1 LQNKVKLLHTPISF
15 TAYKMNDSSILL
27 PDALQSIP
35 QNWTES
41 VDRAVSNL
49 TDQLIAI
56 RRHLHR
62 YPEPSSEEYET
73 TQYLAEILTDAG
85 IQIRICKDKR
95 GIVIDSEKK
104 DTNVGRIA
112 FRGDID
118 ALWIQEDND
127 CEYKS
132 TKEGLMHACGHDA
145 HAACAMGTAL
155 ILQSLEK
162 QNQLPWPVSWRGI
175 LQPAEETAVGA
186 RQLIEQGVLEDVDA
200 IFSLHMDTSHPVGA
214 IAVRTGAFAAACDE
228 FHIHITGEGGHGARP
243 HLTKD
248 PIAAGAMI
256 ISALY
261 QQIPRMLDAQDPA
274 VVTIGQFDA
283 GHSPNVIPE
292 TAVLKGTFRTLSSQ
306 NRGKVGQAIIELSER
321 VGKAAGCNVRTK
333 FPVGC
338 AGVIND
344 PGLTNILRKAAGTF
358 PEGLEVRE
366 LAHSSMGGEDF
377 AEYQEHVPGTMFRLG
392 CEPESGGFPLHSP
405 HFQID
410 ERAIAI
416 GVRMLTRAVI
426 LRANPEFKQTS

>member
-1 LQNKVKLLHTPISF
+1 MLQDTP
-15 TAYKMNDSSILL
+15 N
-27 PDALQSIP
+27 PIP
-35 QNWTES
+35 QNWTDA
-41 VDRAVSNL
+41 VDRAVLNFS
-49 TDQLIAI
+49 DRLIAI

-62 YPEPSSEEYET
+62 YPEPSNQEYET
-73 TQYLAEILTDAG
+73 TQYLSEILTDAG
-85 IQIRICKDKR
+85 FQIQICEDNR

-104 DTNVGRIA
+104 DSTAGRIA

-118 ALWIQEDND
+118 ALWIEEDND
-127 CEYKS
+127 CDFKS

-145 HAACAMGTAL
+145 HAACAVGTAMA
-155 ILQSLEK
+155 LQSLEK
-162 QNQLPWPVSWRGI
+162 QNLLPWPVNWRGI

-186 RQLIEQGVLEDVDA
+186 RQLIEQGALEDVDA

-228 FHIHITGEGGHGARP
+228 FHIHISGEGGHGARP

-248 PIAAGAMI
+248 PIAAGALI

-261 QQIPRMLDAQDPA
+261 QQIPRLLDAQDPA
-274 VVTIGQFDA
+274 VITIGQFDA

-292 TAVLKGTFRTLSSQ
+292 TAVLKGTFRTLSGQ
-306 NRGKVGQAIIELSER
+306 NRGKVGQAVIELSKQ
-321 VGKAAGCNVRTK
+321 VGKAAGCDIQTE

-344 PGLTNILRKAAGTF
+344 AGLTDILRNAAVTF

-366 LAHSSMGGEDF
+366 LPHSSMGGEDF
-377 AEYQEHVPGTMFRLG
+377 AEYQEHVPGTMFRVG

-410 ERAIAI
+410 EQAIAI
-416 GVRMLTRAVI
+416 GVRMLTRSVI
-426 LRANPEFKQTS
+426 LRANPDYQEPS